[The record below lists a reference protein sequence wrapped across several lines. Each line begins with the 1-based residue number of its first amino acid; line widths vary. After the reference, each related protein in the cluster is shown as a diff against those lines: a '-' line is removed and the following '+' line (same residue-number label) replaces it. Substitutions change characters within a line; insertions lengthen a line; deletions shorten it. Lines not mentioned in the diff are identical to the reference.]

1 MRKLLFVLALMWVIA
16 AFAYAFYERT
26 AEAGLYSSLLGWQL
40 EKFGKADINL
50 TTFGTAVIYGLPGLI
65 TLSLTRPARG
75 PQPPDPAAGPR
86 NAALV
91 FVAFGFILILVGIG
105 AFLLHLSYASRQETT
120 TSESQ
125 RAPKLAPVDL
135 NTQSTISQP
144 AGSDG
149 VSVTGWLRRDVQY
162 GLEEKGPIGKETVFC
177 PFVGERWKISEPVM
191 VVLRT
196 DPEAPIA
203 LNRTGPVNAPGGF
216 KLPKAFVPV
225 DFGPATPIQVTIE
238 GTVRPRALPDYVV
251 SSLSKQGVK
260 LTSDYVVLEAKPFF
274 ATVGR
279 SEWEKFAMT
288 SHWLTYIAVPLGLL
302 ICLFSLIPFFR
313 WRRLKAQHS
322 RI

>member
-1 MRKLLFVLALMWVIA
+1 MRKLLFVLALLWFLA

-26 AEAGLYSSLLGWQL
+26 AESGLYATLLGWQL
-40 EKFGKADINL
+40 EKFGRADINL

-105 AFLLHLSYASRQETT
+105 AFLLHLSYVARQDT

-125 RAPKLAPVDL
+125 RAPELASVDL
-135 NTQSTISQP
+135 NTASRVSQP
-144 AGSDG
+144 AGADG

-177 PFVGERWKISEPVM
+177 PFVGERWKISDPVT

-203 LNRTGPVNAPGGF
+203 LNRTGPVAGPGGF
-216 KLPKAFVPV
+216 KLPKGFAPV
-225 DFGPATPIQVTIE
+225 DFGPGTPLQVTIE

-260 LTSDYVVLEAKPFF
+260 LASDYVVLEAKPFF

-288 SHWLTYIAVPLGLL
+288 SHYLTYIAVPLGLFF
-302 ICLFSLIPFFR
+302 CLFSVISFVR
-313 WRRLKAQHS
+313 WRRLKAELS
-322 RI
+322 RT